1 MKETWIDACLQHQSY
16 LDETPYLIQPITA
29 NSFDIDVV
37 PAIGCAIEWER
48 DIQESVN
55 KVYNNYPLFFKVVI
69 IFYYNL

>member
-1 MKETWIDACLQHQSY
+1 MVDFSSNLNSAFSSSSLPKDI
-16 LDETPYLIQPITA
+16 LIQPITT

>member
-1 MKETWIDACLQHQSY
+1 MKETLIDACLQHQSY
-16 LDETPYLIQPITA
+16 LDETPYLIQPITT